1 MNSVKE
7 LRNRLQDE
15 IKQVFFGQVEV
26 TDHCLMALLCE
37 GHILVEGVPG
47 TAKTLLARSI
57 ASALS
62 LDFGRIQFT
71 PDLLPN
77 DITGTNV
84 FNFHANEFV
93 LNRGPVFNHILLGDE
108 INRSPPKTQSAL
120 LESMQ
125 ERQVTIDND
134 TYELEEPF
142 MVIATQNPI
151 EHEGT
156 YPLPEAQLDR
166 FLFKVRMEYPEK
178 EVEERIVAAHSGG
191 SNVRQLSETT
201 VRAVA
206 DREDLLEA
214 RDRVRSVEVREPV
227 VDYIVRLVRRTRE
240 APRVDTGASP
250 RASVMLT
257 IAAKAK
263 AALEGRAYIIPDDV
277 KQTLLP
283 TLRHRLVLSPESEI
297 EGVTPD
303 RVLEDLVK
311 QVEVPR

>member
-1 MNSVKE
+1 MDFVRE
-7 LRNRLQDE
+7 LRDRLQTE
-15 IKQVFFGQVEV
+15 IKKVFYGQERV
-26 TDHCLMALLCE
+26 TDFCLMALLCE
-37 GHILVEGVPG
+37 GHVLVEGVPG

-62 LDFGRIQFT
+62 LDFGRVQFT
-71 PDLLPN
+71 PDLLPS

-93 LNRGPVFNHILLGDE
+93 LNKGPVFNNILLGDE

-134 TYELEEPF
+134 TYELDEPF
-142 MVIATQNPI
+142 LVIATQNPI

-166 FLFKVRMEYPEK
+166 FLFKTHMGYPEE
-178 EVEERIVAAHSGG
+178 EVERQIVSAYSGNKNIKALG
-191 SNVRQLSETT
+191 ETT
-201 VRAVA
+201 VDTVCGT
-206 DREDLLEA
+206 EEVLKA
-214 RDRVRSVEVREPV
+214 RDQITAVEVREPV

-240 APRVDTGASP
+240 SPRVNTGASP

-257 IAAKAK
+257 IASKGM
-263 AALEGRAYIIPDDV
+263 AALQGREYIIPDDV
-277 KQTLLP
+277 KQVLLP

-303 RVLEDLVK
+303 RVLEDLVE

>member
-1 MNSVKE
+1 MTSVEE

-15 IKQVFFGQVEV
+15 IKQVFYGQEEV
-26 TDHCLMALLCE
+26 TDFCLMALLCE
-37 GHILVEGVPG
+37 GHILIEGVPG

-57 ASALS
+57 AAALD

-93 LNRGPVFNHILLGDE
+93 LNKGPVFNHILLGDE

-134 TYELEEPF
+134 TYDLEEPF
-142 MVIATQNPI
+142 LVIATQNPI

-166 FLFKVRMEYPEK
+166 FLFKTHMEYPEK
-178 EVEERIVAAHSGG
+178 EVEERIVAAHSGNQ
-191 SNVRQLSETT
+191 SVRELSDTNVRP
-201 VRAVA
+201 VA
-206 DREDLLEA
+206 SREDLLEA
-214 RDRVRSVEVREPV
+214 RDRIKSVEVREPV
-227 VDYIVRLVRRTRE
+227 VDYVVRLVRRTRE
-240 APRVDTGASP
+240 APRVNTGASP

-257 IAAKAK
+257 VASKAM
-263 AALEGRAYIIPDDV
+263 AALEGREYIIPDDV
-277 KQTLLP
+277 KRVLLP

-297 EGVTPD
+297 EGITAD
-303 RVLEDLVK
+303 RVLKDIVE